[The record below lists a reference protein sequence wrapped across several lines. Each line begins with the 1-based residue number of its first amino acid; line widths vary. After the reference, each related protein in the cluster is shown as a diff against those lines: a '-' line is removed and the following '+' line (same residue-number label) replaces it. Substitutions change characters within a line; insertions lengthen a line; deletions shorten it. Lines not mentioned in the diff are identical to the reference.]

1 MATYKGD
8 ILLDMLVSAENLS
21 KYKLNKKRITSW
33 SPRPDDTYEAEIGNN
48 DIYIISVRSGDS
60 DTGIGHYAERKSGK
74 TYLISYDKQ
83 PVDVYYL
90 DPLDSSTATN
100 DKFYPNVNADQ
111 VYFPDGK
118 TLIDKLKNGTL
129 LEQLSKY
136 VSCDVLENS
145 FNSYRFKI
153 KVGRDEIIS
162 PNLLKNNDDVFIKR
176 YMKTEWRRVVGQ
188 HSTFYLEIPNETH
201 KLKSPY
207 VEQVLIVDTNGVMTP
222 AYYSFSI
229 NTNDTVTIYI
239 YDEPADRTAV
249 YLKDIRHQRF

>member
-8 ILLDMLVSAENLS
+8 ILLDMLVSAESLS

-33 SPRPDDTYEAEIGNN
+33 LSRPDDTYEAEIGGS
-48 DIYIISVRSGDS
+48 DIYIISVRSDDS
-60 DTGIGHYAERKSGK
+60 DTGIGHYAERKGSK
-74 TYLISYDKQ
+74 TYLVSYDKQ
-83 PVDVYYL
+83 PVDVYFVESL
-90 DPLDSSTATN
+90 GSGTATN

-188 HSTFYLEIPNETH
+188 NTFYLEIPNEIH
-201 KLKSPY
+201 KLKFPY

-222 AYYSFSI
+222 ARYSFSI